1 MPVVLGAPHRK
12 SSVNASNVLLKRS
25 SVLFEIAGIC
35 GPLPVQGETVGTIS
49 GVVNCSPNQALS
61 SCSRYDCRWLTWM
74 IHHLE
79 IRHLEIWSPEMLKTL
94 LVAAAASALITS
106 SAIAQPQTSQGP
118 AAQGTNSPASE
129 GPAAQGTN
137 SPASQGPAA
146 QAQGT
151 NSPASAKFIAAQPA
165 DQWVFTKFKGID
177 VLGPDNANV
186 GSVNDLLFDK
196 AGKISGVVVGVGG
209 ILGIGAKNVAIDM
222 SAFDVVPAGSGG
234 NDGSNA
240 PSSAAHDPSDVKLK
254 VAWTRD
260 QLKAA
265 PDFQYYK
272 PPAGMATTSS
282 PSTTGAAPPANSRPR
297 PQ

>member
-1 MPVVLGAPHRK
+1 MNADADLANADLDDPSLGD
-12 SSVNASNVLLKRS
+12 L
-25 SVLFEIAGIC
+25 
-35 GPLPVQGETVGTIS
+35 
-49 GVVNCSPNQALS
+49 
-61 SCSRYDCRWLTWM
+61 
-74 IHHLE
+74 HHLE
-79 IRHLEIWSPEMLKTL
+79 IHHLEIWSPEMLKTL
-94 LVAAAASALITS
+94 FVAATASALITS

-118 AAQGTNSPASE
+118 AAQETNSPATQ
-129 GPAAQGTN
+129 GPAAQG
-137 SPASQGPAA
+137 
-146 QAQGT
+146 QGT
-151 NSPASAKFIAAQPA
+151 NSPASAKFIASQPA

-196 AGKISGVVVGVGG
+196 SGKISGVVAGVGG

-234 NDGSNA
+234 NA
-240 PSSAAHDPSDVKLK
+240 PPSAAHDPSDVKLK